1 MSQALRFDAR
11 RKRALLAAL
20 WLALLLPSAEAVP
33 GSGLPSFQRLVDAT
47 PTGGLLQPKAGIYAG
62 PVVIR
67 RAMRIDGANSVEI
80 RNGGVG
86 TVVTINGD
94 DIVLRGL
101 HLSGSGE
108 IHDTLDACVR
118 VRGHRNTIEQNRLD
132 DCLFGIELQKSDD
145 NLLRGNTIT
154 SKPLMMGLRG
164 DGIRLWYSMR
174 NRIEHNRIRDVRDTV
189 VWYSRDN
196 VISDNVTSGSR
207 YALHFMY
214 AQENVVERNDY
225 HGNLVGIFLMY
236 SDDVI
241 VRDNRIYRS
250 VGPTG
255 MGIGFKETSRVRVER
270 NSILYNAAG
279 IYLDVSP
286 YQPGSTNQILDNRIA
301 FNGSGVLFHTDW
313 PGNVLSGNRFEGN
326 HAQVAVRG
334 GGSVRR
340 NSWKGNYWDD
350 YQGFDRDADGIG
362 DTPYKL
368 MAYSDRLW
376 MEVAAIEFFRA
387 SPALEALDFLERL
400 LPFSKPTV
408 ILEDSQPVFHGDGD

>member
-1 MSQALRFDAR
+1 
-11 RKRALLAAL
+11 
-20 WLALLLPSAEAVP
+20 
-33 GSGLPSFQRLVDAT
+33 
-47 PTGGLLQPKAGIYAG
+47 
-62 PVVIR
+62 
-67 RAMRIDGANSVEI
+67 MRIDGANSVEI

-174 NRIEHNRIRDVRDTV
+174 NRIEHNQIRDVRDTV

-214 AQENVVERNDY
+214 AQENVVERNNY

-255 MGIGFKETSRVRVER
+255 MGIGFKETSRVGVER
-270 NSILYNAAG
+270 I
-279 IYLDVSP
+279 
-286 YQPGSTNQILDNRIA
+286 
-301 FNGSGVLFHTDW
+301 
-313 PGNVLSGNRFEGN
+313 
-326 HAQVAVRG
+326 
-334 GGSVRR
+334 
-340 NSWKGNYWDD
+340 
-350 YQGFDRDADGIG
+350 
-362 DTPYKL
+362 
-368 MAYSDRLW
+368 W
-376 MEVAAIEFFRA
+376 MR
-387 SPALEALDFLERL
+387 
-400 LPFSKPTV
+400 
-408 ILEDSQPVFHGDGD
+408 